1 MKKSNENKTDSSFKR
16 ATKQGATFVVK
27 VDYSQHG
34 TWQGK
39 VVWADENRTEHF
51 RSALELIRLMDSA
64 IAATNSQLDQENNG
78 DASSGTA

>member
-1 MKKSNENKTDSSFKR
+1 MRKSNDSKNDFSNR
-16 ATKQGATFVVK
+16 TTKQGATFVVK
-27 VDYSQHG
+27 VDYSQRG

-51 RSALELIRLMDSA
+51 RSALELIKLMDSA
-64 IAATNSQLDQENNG
+64 IVATNSQLNEENEG